1 MKQHKPKKLQLT
13 KESLRTLTRVQ
24 LEEVAG
30 GINTTSNGGGTC
42 ASVCIAGCP
51 SVPC

>member
-24 LEEVAG
+24 LEEAVG
-30 GINTTSNGGGTC
+30 GIHTTSHGATC
-42 ASVCIAGCP
+42 QSACLAGCP